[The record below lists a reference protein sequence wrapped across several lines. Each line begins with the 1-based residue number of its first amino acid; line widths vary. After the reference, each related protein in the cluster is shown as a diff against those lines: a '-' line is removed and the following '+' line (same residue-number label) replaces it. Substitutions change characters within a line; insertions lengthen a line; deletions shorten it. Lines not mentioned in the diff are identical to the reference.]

1 MANCHKLPE
10 NNFVRKRLSVSDIVD
25 VYKPLLD
32 RIFRTAPEIKVI
44 ISVSPVR
51 YLRDGAVDNSL
62 NKATLLLAVE
72 QLVNAFSRLIYFP
85 AYEILLD
92 ELRDYRFYADDMVHP
107 SKMTQN
113 IVWQRFVESFFTD
126 ETLAFLPQIDK
137 LHKMLEHNTMHE
149 ASDEAAVLKARIE
162 SQKSIVNKY
171 LNDCDLMGI

>member
-1 MANCHKLPE
+1 
-10 NNFVRKRLSVSDIVD
+10 
-25 VYKPLLD
+25 
-32 RIFRTAPEIKVI
+32 
-44 ISVSPVR
+44 
-51 YLRDGAVDNSL
+51 
-62 NKATLLLAVE
+62 
-72 QLVNAFSRLIYFP
+72 
-85 AYEILLD
+85 
-92 ELRDYRFYADDMVHP
+92 
-107 SKMTQN
+107 MTQN